1 MANGECAF
9 NFSDREDARQQEF
22 TDVWTDDL
30 NGVFADVAKYYERAN
45 FVASMGLWN
54 WIRGSFLDMV
64 ELESGQRILDVCAG
78 TNATGIGLLRK
89 QPDLEVHAMDR
100 SEAMQEEGQ
109 KLATAQGMQINSVIG
124 DVHTL
129 PFPDNYFDVVTL
141 QYASRHL
148 RIMDVIKEIKRILKP
163 GGHFY
168 HGDMLRPANK
178 IVETLYYTY
187 LRFCLT
193 GTALLFRSQPVSFK
207 CRDYFV
213 DALRMFYSADE
224 FSQLLGEVGFQQVV
238 SKPLL
243 GGTIGFHKAHKS
255 SSS

>member
-1 MANGECAF
+1 MANGECAL
-9 NFSDREDARQQEF
+9 NFSDREDAREQEF
-22 TDVWTDDL
+22 NDVWSDDL

-64 ELESGQRILDVCAG
+64 EVESGQRILDVCAG
-78 TNATGIGLLRK
+78 TNATSMGLLRK

-109 KLATAQGMQINSVIG
+109 KLAVAQGMQINSVIG

-129 PFPDNYFDVVTL
+129 PFPDNHFDVVTL

-148 RIMDVIKEIKRILKP
+148 RIMDVIKEVQRVLKP

-178 IVETLYYTY
+178 IVATLYYAY

-224 FSQLLGEVGFQQVV
+224 FSQLLEAQ
-238 SKPLL
+238 
-243 GGTIGFHKAHKS
+243 
-255 SSS
+255 